1 MTRLAYNKVKDYRL
15 EQLSAQGGCC
25 HLCGQAIVDD
35 AVLDHCHKTGLI
47 RRVLHRGCN
56 ALLGKIENNMPRNR
70 ITVDRL
76 DALARNLVTYI
87 TTTHTDIHHPTYK
100 DKTMNDDHS
109 PLPTRG
115 MRTAKNKKRP
125 KPPKR

>member
-1 MTRLAYNKVKDYRL
+1 MTRLTYNKIKDYRL

-25 HLCGQAIVDD
+25 HLCGEAIVDD

-76 DALARNLVTYI
+76 NAIALNLITYI
-87 TTTHTDIHHPTYK
+87 TSTHTDITHPTHK
-100 DKTMNDDHS
+100 QKTV
-109 PLPTRG
+109 
-115 MRTAKNKKRP
+115 KK
-125 KPPKR
+125 KK